1 MTATRHG
8 SAVVELPSDLEILVT
23 RQFDAPIE
31 LVFDVL
37 TQPEHV
43 RKWFSPDGEDLTVC
57 TIDLRVGGEYHFVF
71 VTPDGAECSFRGTY
85 LEIDPPRRTV
95 ATWVFEG
102 RPHIE
107 SVESTDLHEDRGV
120 TTMRITMAFKDKA
133 ARDADIRGGFDGVQT
148 SFDRMEDHIG
158 SMSG

>member
-71 VTPDGAECSFRGTY
+71 VTADGAECSFRGTY
-85 LEIDPPRRTV
+85 LEIDPPRRMV

-107 SVESTDLHEDRGV
+107 SVESTDLHEDGGV

-133 ARDADIRGGFDGVQT
+133 ARDDDIRGGFDGVQT